1 MKESNVTHG
10 SKEQVIQRLR
20 EQAALGAPGGGTQG
34 DCVTIE
40 GSAPPSP
47 ADPGGQAE
55 GLERPK
61 AEEQAEE
68 FQTLKE
74 EVDWSEDEPQEPKKR
89 RKIRRSGKMLKKR
102 QKKTPL
108 RKPQKRLKRRRKKKL
123 TKSFQKQ
130 S

>member
-40 GSAPPSP
+40 GLAPSSP
-47 ADPGGQAE
+47 ADPSGQAE

-61 AEEQAEE
+61 AEEQEAEL
-68 FQTLKE
+68 QIPKE
-74 EVDWSEDEPQEPKKR
+74 EVDWSEDEPQEPKKG
-89 RKIRRSGKMLKKR
+89 RKIRRSEKKAETSGKR
-102 QKKTPL
+102 S
-108 RKPQKRLKRRRKKKL
+108 R
-123 TKSFQKQ
+123 
-130 S
+130 